1 MRRGKSMP
9 SAFVNAKEF
18 AYETLKS
25 DILNL
30 KLIPGTKISEKLMS
44 DFLQVSRTPIR
55 EAFLKLAQEELL
67 TIIPQSGTFVSLINL
82 DRAEEARFVREII
95 ESKNVGL
102 CCENPTDETIFN
114 LEVNLKMQEKL
125 VSIKVGNQ
133 GVQKFLE
140 LDEAFHKALFVCSG
154 KERTWKMI
162 QDMAGHLNRFRM
174 LRLTDIKVFDWDVVM
189 DHHKEIF
196 EAICEKDKTK
206 AEILM
211 SKHLRLMLS
220 EQDILIKK
228 YSEYFEWRK

>member
-1 MRRGKSMP
+1 MP
-9 SAFVNAKEF
+9 SAIVSAKEY

-30 KLIPGTKISEKLMS
+30 KMIPGTKISEKLMS
-44 DFLQVSRTPIR
+44 DLLQVSRTPIR

-95 ESKNVGL
+95 ESKIVGL
-102 CCENPTDETIFN
+102 CCDNLIDETIFN
-114 LEVNLKMQEKL
+114 LEVILKMQEKL
-125 VSIKVGNQ
+125 VSNEVENQ

-140 LDEAFHKALFVCSG
+140 LDEAFHKALFVCFG

-162 QDMAGHLNRFRM
+162 QDMAGHLYRFRL
-174 LRLTDIKVFDWDVVM
+174 LRLTDIKVFDWDVLM

-206 AEILM
+206 AETLM
-211 SKHLRLMLS
+211 SEHLRLMLF
-220 EQDILIKK
+220 EQDILMQEYPQYFKRKK
-228 YSEYFEWRK
+228 

>member
-1 MRRGKSMP
+1 ML
-9 SAFVNAKEF
+9 SAIVNAKEF

-30 KLIPGTKISEKLMS
+30 KMIPGTKISEKLMS
-44 DFLQVSRTPIR
+44 DLLQVSRTPIR

-67 TIIPQSGTFVSLINL
+67 TIIPQSGTFISLINL

-95 ESKNVGL
+95 ESRIVGL
-102 CCENPTDETIFN
+102 CCDNLIDETIFT

-125 VSIKVGNQ
+125 ASDKVGNQ
-133 GVQKFLE
+133 EVQKFLE

-162 QDMAGHLNRFRM
+162 QDMAGHLYRFRL
-174 LRLTDIKVFDWDVVM
+174 LRLTDIKVFDWDVLM

-206 AEILM
+206 AETLM
-211 SKHLRLMLS
+211 SEHLRLMLF
-220 EQDILIKK
+220 EQDILMQEYPQYFKRKK
-228 YSEYFEWRK
+228 

>member
-1 MRRGKSMP
+1 MP
-9 SAFVNAKEF
+9 SAIVNAKEF

-30 KLIPGTKISEKLMS
+30 KMIPDTKISEKLMS
-44 DFLQVSRTPIR
+44 DLLQVSRTPIR

-82 DRAEEARFVREII
+82 DRAEEVRFVREII
-95 ESKNVGL
+95 ESKIVGL
-102 CCENPTDETIFN
+102 CCDNLIDETIFN

-125 VSIKVGNQ
+125 LSNEVGNQ

-140 LDEAFHKALFVCSG
+140 LDEDFHKALFVGSG

-162 QDMAGHLNRFRM
+162 QDMAGHLYRFRL
-174 LRLTDIKVFDWDVVM
+174 LRLTDIKVFDWDVLI

-196 EAICEKDKTK
+196 EAIREKDKRK
-206 AEILM
+206 AETLM
-211 SKHLRLMLS
+211 SEHLRLMLS
-220 EQDILIKK
+220 EKDILMQ
-228 YSEYFEWRK
+228 EYPHYFKR